1 MIKGTQKAVVLRFIE
16 EHGSNTSADAFGL
29 GITRLAAVICQIK
42 KDGIPVKAENERVDT
57 RYGPTTISRYS
68 LCETIR

>member
-1 MIKGTQKAVVLRFIE
+1 MLRFME
-16 EHGSNTSADAFGL
+16 EHGSITSMDAFGL

-42 KDGIPVKAENERVDT
+42 KDGIRVQKENERVDT

-68 LCETIR
+68 LV